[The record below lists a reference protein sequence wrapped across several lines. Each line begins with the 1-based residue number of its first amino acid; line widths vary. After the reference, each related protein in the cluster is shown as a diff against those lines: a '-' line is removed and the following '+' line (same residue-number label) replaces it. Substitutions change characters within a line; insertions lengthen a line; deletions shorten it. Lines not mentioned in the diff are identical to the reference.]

1 MSKFIQIDMK
11 TETLFSQIP
20 YEIIRDEHSYA
31 IVIKKDSRYVNIYYQ
46 HIFSDQIIFHF
57 QAPNLYNAIDLMHR
71 KLITENII
79 IP

>member
-1 MSKFIQIDMK
+1 MK

-20 YEIIRDEHSYA
+20 YEIIRDDHSYA

-46 HIFSDQIIFHF
+46 HVFSDQIIFHF
-57 QAPNLYNAIDLMHR
+57 QSHYLHKAIGLMHI

-79 IP
+79 KP